1 TSCIGVV
8 FDGTGYGVDGA
19 VWGGEFLLCKDTAYE
34 RCAHLNYVKLCGGDS
49 AAKNAELVAYCYLS
63 VAGEAVDNSEYS
75 AIRSAITN
83 NINTQQF
90 SSMGRLFDAVS
101 AVLKLKTENSFEGEC
116 AIALEN
122 SAADFEKSGREPY
135 PLKFSVEYNDAG
147 AKIDQIDLLKTIFL
161 AAKSGADIGALALGF
176 HRAIAEM
183 VLAVCEYIRSGSGEN
198 AVALSGGVFA
208 NLLLTE
214 DCACRLTNAGFNVCL
229 NSAVPTN
236 DGGISLGQAWL
247 CRNI

>member
-1 TSCIGVV
+1 VT
-8 FDGTGYGVDGA
+8 
-19 VWGGEFLLCKDTAYE
+19 
-34 RCAHLNYVKLCGGDS
+34 LCGGDT
-49 AAKNAELVAYCYLS
+49 AAKNAELVSAGYLIA
-63 VAGEAVDNSEYS
+63 AGETNDSSDSS
-75 AIRSAITN
+75 AIRSAIAN
-83 NINTQQF
+83 NINTQQY

-122 SAADFEKSGREPY
+122 AAAAYEKSGLAPY
-135 PLKFSVEYNDAG
+135 RLKFKINFDGTGTE
-147 AKIDQIDLLKTIFL
+147 IDQIDLVKTIFS
-161 AAKSGADIGALALGF
+161 AAKNGADAGALALGF

-183 VLAVCEYIRSGSGEN
+183 VLDVCGHIRNESGEN

-214 DCACRLTNAGFNVCL
+214 DCVRRLTDAGFEVFL
-229 NSAVPTN
+229 NSAVPSN